1 MAEFRI
7 SLQERYADAFGIVI
21 NNLAPRVA
29 RIGFGL
35 GGTIYPPIL
44 DLPASPRENRD
55 FDLETYSDINPIH
68 PNEPILDFLKFK
80 VINDEDPDNPEALE
94 YVTEIPAAIRFNRT
108 KIMNETVLNRDF
120 VEGIEPGIV
129 VESSGWA
136 PWDITVQGL
145 LINQDNHL
153 AAPKDQLATFQNF
166 LRYHKIYDV
175 ICDTTNAINVG
186 QVTVREIS
194 FNQMANFLD
203 TISFTL
209 NLRSHVS
216 PAGLI
221 ISS

>member
-29 RIGFGL
+29 GIGFGL
-35 GGTIYPPIL
+35 GGTVYPPIL
-44 DLPASPRENRD
+44 DLPATPEAVAD
-55 FDLETYSDINPIH
+55 YDPEIFDDPV
-68 PNEPILDFLKFK
+68 LDFLKFK

-94 YVTEIPAAIRFNRT
+94 YVTEIPAAIRFNRA
-108 KIMNETVLNRDF
+108 KIINEIVLNRDF
-120 VEGIEPGIV
+120 VEGIDPGIV

-153 AAPKDQLATFQNF
+153 VAPKDQLAAFQNF
-166 LRYHKIYDV
+166 LRYHKIYD
-175 ICDTTNAINVG
+175 IISDTTNAINVG

-194 FNQMANFLD
+194 FNQVANWLD

-221 ISS
+221 ISN